1 MGDHVVTLNA
11 GSSSIKFALFANEIG
26 WARMLAS
33 GQVEGLGAAPEFE
46 ARSGGGEEL
55 VKRALA

>member
-26 WARMLAS
+26 WARMVAA
-33 GQVEGLGAAPEFE
+33 GEVEALGVAPTFT
-46 ARSGGGEEL
+46 AR
-55 VKRALA
+55 A